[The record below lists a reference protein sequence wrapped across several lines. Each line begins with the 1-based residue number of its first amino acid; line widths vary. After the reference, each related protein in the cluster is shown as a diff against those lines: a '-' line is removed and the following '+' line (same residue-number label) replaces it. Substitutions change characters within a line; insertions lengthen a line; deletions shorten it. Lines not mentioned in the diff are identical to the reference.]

1 MAPAA
6 AQCNQGLGH
15 FLILL
20 HYSLFAS
27 FQSYGQQMLV
37 PPGSIFPFL
46 GGRKERSK
54 GFITHFV
61 LAWRIPWTEELH
73 GLQSTGS
80 QRIRHNLG
88 RTHAHRGK
96 AVLSQVHWEN
106 FCLHLI
112 CQNCFTRAPPV
123 AEETG
128 NWQNLY
134 LFSLYCRGRQ
144 RKGGWE
150 IMGSQPT
157 VLAWWIRS
165 TGCLNIHSTFLLVYL
180 SVLQR
185 LESWKQLFPTRFYMI

>member
-6 AQCNQGLGH
+6 AQCNQGLSH

-27 FQSYGQQMLV
+27 FQPYGQQMVV

-54 GFITHFV
+54 RFITHFV

-80 QRIRHNLG
+80 QRVRHNLG

-96 AVLSQVHWEN
+96 AVLSQVHLQTSAYTL
-106 FCLHLI
+106 FARTVSQGHLQLQKRLGI
-112 CQNCFTRAPPV
+112 DRIFIFSV
-123 AEETG
+123 SIAEEG
-128 NWQNLY
+128 
-134 LFSLYCRGRQ
+134 
-144 RKGGWE
+144 KGKGA
-150 IMGSQPT
+150 G
-157 VLAWWIRS
+157 
-165 TGCLNIHSTFLLVYL
+165 
-180 SVLQR
+180 
-185 LESWKQLFPTRFYMI
+185 K